1 MHHHE
6 FVHSIPLN
14 RFKRCIICIDR
25 LLVMYIFVELC
36 LDFLLN
42 NFLSVSFFI
51 FLFLILNI
59 TRMNRDFILIIIWVM
74 DMEMRCAE
82 SPEW

>member
-1 MHHHE
+1 M
-6 FVHSIPLN
+6 
-14 RFKRCIICIDR
+14 
-25 LLVMYIFVELC
+25 ELC

-59 TRMNRDFILIIIWVM
+59 TRINRDFILIIIWVM